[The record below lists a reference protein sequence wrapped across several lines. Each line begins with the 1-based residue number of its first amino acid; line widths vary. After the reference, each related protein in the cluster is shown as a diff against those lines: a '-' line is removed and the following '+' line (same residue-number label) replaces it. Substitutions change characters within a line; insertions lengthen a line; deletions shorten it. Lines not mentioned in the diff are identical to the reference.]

1 MSVGERQPRRI
12 SPASCNKE
20 RVVRWETGS
29 RDRQMLATRM
39 SVLCHGDQGGH
50 NSGDDQAQEQAV
62 ARGLGPG

>member
-1 MSVGERQPRRI
+1 M
-12 SPASCNKE
+12 
-20 RVVRWETGS
+20 VVVVVKGETGS
-29 RDRQMLATRM
+29 RDRQMLATHM